1 MHVQR
6 ERGTEAVELGFLIS
20 REKYFSWHCEM
31 AVVALST
38 LAEPR
43 GRQSAAELVIVS
55 LSLLIQYL

>member
-6 ERGTEAVELGFLIS
+6 ERGMKTVEFGFLIAK
-20 REKYFSWHCEM
+20 EKYFSWRCEM
-31 AVVALST
+31 AAVALST
-38 LAEPR
+38 LAELR